1 VSWRAYI
8 EGTLTDLVVGRMFFC
23 PAAPF
28 FRNQLLS
35 YENIRLTE
43 LLSSCSRACP
53 FLSLETTP
61 RLLVSSYP
69 PNTHTFN
76 PRCFRSNQS
85 TRCSRWTWRLR
96 HMSSPETVPSPLIM
110 AEPHALLPPAKLPRS
125 GQGAAPRPPIPGE
138 PLHPAANTGGRQGAV
153 GACRSVGRW
162 GVA

>member
-69 PNTHTFN
+69 PNTHTPGGGLSTLAAFARTRAHAALAGPGVSDTCPL
-76 PRCFRSNQS
+76 PR
-85 TRCSRWTWRLR
+85 
-96 HMSSPETVPSPLIM
+96 PSPV
-110 AEPHALLPPAKLPRS
+110 H
-125 GQGAAPRPPIPGE
+125 
-138 PLHPAANTGGRQGAV
+138 
-153 GACRSVGRW
+153 
-162 GVA
+162 